1 MQNISL
7 NELAGLLALIDLLG
21 IISLMQGSIS
31 AQGRARSTLQEAL
44 NAVLSTQEG
53 QGAGLGPSD
62 LAAALG
68 SLGKNPALINTLFN
82 LLFNAKEPKA
92 KEKEAAE
99 SRPPEEGQNQR
110 VAGRNR

>member
-1 MQNISL
+1 MSL

-21 IISLMQGSIS
+21 ILSLMQGSVS
-31 AQGRARSTLQEAL
+31 AQGKGRSMLQEAL

-53 QGAGLGPSD
+53 QATGLGPSD

-82 LLFNAKEPKA
+82 LLLSAKEPKA
-92 KEKEAAE
+92 KEKESAE
-99 SRPPEEGQNQR
+99 SKPPEESQNQR